1 MFKGDVK
8 GETQGEMFIIYNG
21 KDERDPH
28 GFMLK
33 DPYYINGLV
42 KEWEI
47 KELDLIHAERD
58 DELVIRDKFR

>member
-1 MFKGDVK
+1 MF
-8 GETQGEMFIIYNG
+8 FIYNG

-28 GFMLK
+28 QFLMS

-42 KEWEI
+42 KDWEI

-58 DELVIRDKFR
+58 DELVVRDRFR